1 MFDEARAEAGLAPVA
16 EQSMRREV
24 FVAEPTEAACKAFA
38 PGLRH
43 EFGKVYREWDPTY
56 PENDSVNTL
65 RKWGE
70 DTFGSVLQTSSPSN
84 AHELAAAE
92 ALVRYQLP
100 GVPEAAVQH
109 CSGGLREVGGR
120 LDGD

>member
-1 MFDEARAEAGLAPVA
+1 MNA
-16 EQSMRREV
+16 
-24 FVAEPTEAACKAFA
+24 
-38 PGLRH
+38 
-43 EFGKVYREWDPTY
+43 
-56 PENDSVNTL
+56 L

-70 DTFGSVLQTSSPSN
+70 DAFGSVLQTSSPSN

-100 GVPEAAVQH
+100 GIPEAPVKD